1 MHVQNA
7 STSISHISFSPD
19 NIISKYSA
27 NKFPNQMLEENPI
40 RGYNHKKSLKKIN
53 MNILIDEM
61 DNNIIEKKKLSNFK
75 LIGYKQLYN
84 YENKHENAKKNN
96 LNNKYMGYLY
106 GKTQP
111 KNYIEILTE
120 RIFDINKDFKR
131 QEIITN
137 NKINIGDKNQN
148 KLGDLKDRL
157 INRGIVPKNISSSG
171 FKKSINNLFIRIK
184 SFES

>member
-7 STSISHISFSPD
+7 STSISHLSFSPD
-19 NIISKYSA
+19 SLISNHYG
-27 NKFPNQMLEENPI
+27 NKIPNQILEVNPI
-40 RGYNHKKSLKKIN
+40 RDYQKKSLKKIN

-96 LNNKYMGYLY
+96 VNNKYMGYLY

>member
-1 MHVQNA
+1 
-7 STSISHISFSPD
+7 
-19 NIISKYSA
+19 
-27 NKFPNQMLEENPI
+27 
-40 RGYNHKKSLKKIN
+40 
-53 MNILIDEM
+53 
-61 DNNIIEKKKLSNFK
+61 
-75 LIGYKQLYN
+75 
-84 YENKHENAKKNN
+84 
-96 LNNKYMGYLY
+96 MGYLY